1 MLSGLTFTSKAA
13 KEHLKSEKVKLDKPD
28 KKSKGKRPKVK
39 IIFCGL
45 LKTQCHLFCMLA
57 IFTFISTFSISQD
70 KGLNAEVK
78 INDTKLILDLPPEPT
93 ENDPEADRILY
104 KLQRKIK

>member
-28 KKSKGKRPKVK
+28 KKPKAKRPKVK
-39 IIFCGL
+39 IIVLQIIINAMSFVL
-45 LKTQCHLFCMLA
+45 LTILTCVS
-57 IFTFISTFSISQD
+57 IFSIIQD
-70 KGLNAEVK
+70 KGFNAEVK

>member
-1 MLSGLTFTSKAA
+1 
-13 KEHLKSEKVKLDKPD
+13 
-28 KKSKGKRPKVK
+28 
-39 IIFCGL
+39 
-45 LKTQCHLFCMLA
+45 MLA
-57 IFTFISTFSISQD
+57 IFSYIFAFSIFQD
-70 KGLNAEVK
+70 KGFNAEVK

>member
-1 MLSGLTFTSKAA
+1 MLTILTFES
-13 KEHLKSEKVKLDKPD
+13 
-28 KKSKGKRPKVK
+28 
-39 IIFCGL
+39 I
-45 LKTQCHLFCMLA
+45 
-57 IFTFISTFSISQD
+57 FSIVQD
-70 KGLNAEVK
+70 KGFNAEVK